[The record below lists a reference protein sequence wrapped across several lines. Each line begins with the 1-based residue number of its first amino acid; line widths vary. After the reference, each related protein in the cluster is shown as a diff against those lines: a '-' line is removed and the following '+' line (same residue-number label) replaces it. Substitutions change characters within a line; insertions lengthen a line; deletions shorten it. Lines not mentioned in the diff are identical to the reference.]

1 MGIKLSPRETELY
14 RRCEEILHY
23 IWDPIGV
30 AGVPAAR
37 KEYHSYVPQVFA
49 LVRDRAEP
57 KTIENYLA
65 GIEERQMGQKANFER
80 DLAVVKILLEWRE
93 WIWEN
98 VQHVEEGDH

>member
-1 MGIKLSPRETELY
+1 MGIKLSGREAELY

-23 IWDPIGV
+23 LWDPIGV

-37 KEYHSYVPQVFA
+37 KEYDSYLPQVFA
-49 LVRDRAEP
+49 LVRDMAEP

-65 GIEERQMGQKANFER
+65 GIEEREMGLKAHSER
-80 DLAVVKILLEWRE
+80 DRAVVKILLEWRE

-98 VQHVEEGDH
+98 VQQFEEGDH